1 MKSTIKKSSKNNL
14 EMVEIKEKKRDKKV
28 IVESSDDEPI
38 NDIESDSDSDESIIE
53 KPKRKVNYVLT
64 EARKNNI
71 IKMQKA
77 RAEKIEQRKIEKQK
91 LDELKRKELE
101 LKAAKYDK
109 KVNKLSKKVKEL
121 ESESDSETEKIIKKK
136 PKKKIKKYVS
146 ESETEE
152 ESDDEIE
159 VKKKGKHK
167 NVIIINNGN
176 DKQPPIENKRKIPN
190 IVFV

>member
-14 EMVEIKEKKRDKKV
+14 EMVEVKEKKRDKKV
-28 IVESSDDEPI
+28 IIEASDEEP
-38 NDIESDSDSDESIIE
+38 NYESDSDSDECIIE

-77 RAEKIEQRKIEKQK
+77 RAEKIEQRKLEKQK

-121 ESESDSETEKIIKKK
+121 ESESDSETEKITKKK

-146 ESETEE
+146 ESESEE

-176 DKQPPIENKRKIPN
+176 DKPPPIENKRKIPN

>member
-14 EMVEIKEKKRDKKV
+14 EMVEIKGKKRDKKV
-28 IVESSDDEPI
+28 IIESSDDEPI
-38 NDIESDSDSDESIIE
+38 NEIESDSNSDESIIE

-77 RAEKIEQRKIEKQK
+77 RAEKIEQRKLEKQK

-146 ESETEE
+146 ESESEE